1 MLSTVISLVS
11 FTIAVSFIVAYF
23 VLNKKLK
30 EANFA
35 IMKLYLASTS
45 VQDLLDN
52 PSISS
57 EVADNDIHKENFI
70 KFLSDSRDW
79 AFEYIESAQSGIQD
93 FCKEVGPLVE
103 YFDKYGDTLSNKRPD
118 YESMKK
124 ISKAYKELVKL
135 LPEENK

>member
-1 MLSTVISLVS
+1 MLSTIISLVAS
-11 FTIAVSFIVAYF
+11 TIAVSFIVAYF
-23 VLNKKLK
+23 ILNKKLK
-30 EANFA
+30 DANFA

-52 PSISS
+52 PLISS

-93 FCKEVGPLVE
+93 FCNEVGPLIE
-103 YFDKYGDTLSNKRPD
+103 YFDKYGDTLSNTRPD
-118 YESMKK
+118 YDSMKK

-135 LPEENK
+135 LPDSEK